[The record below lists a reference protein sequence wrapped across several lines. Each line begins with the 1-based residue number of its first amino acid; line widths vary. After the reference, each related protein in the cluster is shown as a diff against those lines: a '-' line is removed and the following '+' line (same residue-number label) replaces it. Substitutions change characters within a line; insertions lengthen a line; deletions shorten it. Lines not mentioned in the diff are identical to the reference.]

1 VSAEGI
7 LSPIRLP
14 RLPAQIEFI
23 PDSAGCFWLHR
34 HQPLFFLI
42 ARVLSELFDLT
53 IISGNETLTI
63 FPAVAIGTM
72 WKAVGIDAW
81 LAGRKSSLEDARG
94 TVTEIIERV
103 QKKGDT
109 ALRELSRHVEL
120 VEIAVS
126 DEERES
132 AYDDV
137 ETKIVESLIEAHARI
152 ERFHELQKPRDLWL
166 QEMEPGI
173 VLGVKTT
180 ALDRIGI
187 YVPGGRA
194 PYPSSALMCAV
205 PAKVAGVREICACSP
220 PPIHPM
226 TLVALD
232 IAGITEIYRSGGA
245 QAIAAM
251 ALGTETIKPVQK
263 IVGPGNVYVT
273 LAKMMLREHVEID
286 FPAGP
291 SEIGIIADHTANPR
305 IVAADVLAQ
314 AEHDPNAACILIT
327 TDKSLPE
334 KVGNEIAALLS
345 TAPRKEIIEKA
356 LINSGYTLVADME
369 EAIAASDRVAPEH
382 LSIQVADPLSVVTRV
397 KNAGAIFVGKYSAV
411 ACGDYAVGTNHVLPT
426 AGFAK
431 MYSGLDVSHFCKT
444 ASVEMLDKNGLEAIG
459 DIVETIA
466 EAEGLHAHA
475 QSVKIRRQ
483 C

>member
-1 VSAEGI
+1 
-7 LSPIRLP
+7 
-14 RLPAQIEFI
+14 
-23 PDSAGCFWLHR
+23 
-34 HQPLFFLI
+34 
-42 ARVLSELFDLT
+42 
-53 IISGNETLTI
+53 
-63 FPAVAIGTM
+63 M

-94 TVTEIIERV
+94 TVTEIIDRV
-103 QKKGDT
+103 QKNGDA

-120 VEIAVS
+120 KEIAVS

-152 ERFHELQKPRDLWL
+152 ERFHELQKPKDLWL

-180 ALDRIGI
+180 ALNRIGI

-220 PPIHPM
+220 PPINPM

-232 IAGITEIYRSGGA
+232 IAGVTEIYRSGGA

-273 LAKMMLREHVEID
+273 LAKMMLRDHVEID

-305 IVAADVLAQ
+305 IIAADVLAQ

-327 TDKSLPE
+327 TDKNLPG
-334 KVGNEIAALLS
+334 KVGKEIAELL
-345 TAPRKEIIEKA
+345 TKAPRREIIEQA
-356 LINSGYTLVADME
+356 LKNSGYAFVADME

-382 LSIQVADPLSVVTRV
+382 LSIQVADPLSVVTQV

-426 AGFAK
+426 AGYSK
-431 MYSGLDVSHFCKT
+431 MYSGLDVAHFCKT
-444 ASVEMLDKNGLEAIG
+444 ASVEILDKNGLEAIG

>member
-1 VSAEGI
+1 
-7 LSPIRLP
+7 
-14 RLPAQIEFI
+14 
-23 PDSAGCFWLHR
+23 
-34 HQPLFFLI
+34 
-42 ARVLSELFDLT
+42 
-53 IISGNETLTI
+53 
-63 FPAVAIGTM
+63 
-72 WKAVGIDAW
+72 
-81 LAGRKSSLEDARG
+81 
-94 TVTEIIERV
+94 
-103 QKKGDT
+103 
-109 ALRELSRHVEL
+109 
-120 VEIAVS
+120 
-126 DEERES
+126 
-132 AYDDV
+132 
-137 ETKIVESLIEAHARI
+137 
-152 ERFHELQKPRDLWL
+152 
-166 QEMEPGI
+166 
-173 VLGVKTT
+173 
-180 ALDRIGI
+180 
-187 YVPGGRA
+187 
-194 PYPSSALMCAV
+194 MCAV

-220 PPIHPM
+220 PPINPM

-232 IAGITEIYRSGGA
+232 IAGVTEIYRSGGA

-273 LAKMMLREHVEID
+273 LAKMMLREKVEID

-327 TDKSLPE
+327 TDKNLPG
-334 KVGNEIAALLS
+334 KVGHEIAELLIR
-345 TAPRKEIIEKA
+345 APRKEIIEKA
-356 LINSGYTLVADME
+356 LINSGYVIVNDME

-426 AGFAK
+426 AGYSK

-444 ASVEMLDKNGLEAIG
+444 ASVEIIDKNGLEAIG

>member
-1 VSAEGI
+1 
-7 LSPIRLP
+7 
-14 RLPAQIEFI
+14 
-23 PDSAGCFWLHR
+23 
-34 HQPLFFLI
+34 
-42 ARVLSELFDLT
+42 
-53 IISGNETLTI
+53 
-63 FPAVAIGTM
+63 M

-94 TVTEIIERV
+94 TVTEIIDRV

-327 TDKSLPE
+327 TDKSLPG

>member
-1 VSAEGI
+1 MSALLTRKGNQ
-7 LSPIRLP
+7 LNCSFFFVHLP
-14 RLPAQIEFI
+14 FALRNKA
-23 PDSAGCFWLHR
+23 
-34 HQPLFFLI
+34 
-42 ARVLSELFDLT
+42 V
-53 IISGNETLTI
+53 ISRNETLTI

-94 TVTEIIERV
+94 TVTEIIDRV
-103 QKKGDT
+103 QKNGDT
-109 ALRELSRHVEL
+109 ALRELSRHYDL
-120 VEIAVS
+120 HEIAVS

-173 VLGVKTT
+173 ILGVKTT

-220 PPIHPM
+220 PPINPM

-232 IAGITEIYRSGGA
+232 IAGVTEIYRSGGA

-251 ALGTETIKPVQK
+251 ALGTETVKPVQK

-273 LAKMMLREHVEID
+273 LAKMMLREKVEID

-305 IVAADVLAQ
+305 IVASDVLAQ

-327 TDKSLPE
+327 TDKNLPGN
-334 KVGNEIAALLS
+334 VGKEIADLLIR
-345 TAPRKEIIEKA
+345 APRKEIIEKA
-356 LINSGYTLVADME
+356 LNNSGYVIVNDMA

-426 AGFAK
+426 AGYSK

-444 ASVEMLDKNGLEAIG
+444 ASVEIIDKNGLEAIG

>member
-1 VSAEGI
+1 
-7 LSPIRLP
+7 
-14 RLPAQIEFI
+14 
-23 PDSAGCFWLHR
+23 
-34 HQPLFFLI
+34 
-42 ARVLSELFDLT
+42 
-53 IISGNETLTI
+53 
-63 FPAVAIGTM
+63 M
-72 WKAVGIDAW
+72 WKAVAIDAW

-94 TVTEIIERV
+94 KVTEIIDRV
-103 QKKGDT
+103 QKDGDA
-109 ALRELSRHVEL
+109 ALRELSRHYEL
-120 VEIAVS
+120 KEIAVS

-180 ALDRIGI
+180 ALNRIGI

-220 PPIHPM
+220 PPINPM

-232 IAGITEIYRSGGA
+232 IAGVTEIHRSGGA

-251 ALGTETIKPVQK
+251 AFGTETVKPVQK

-273 LAKMMLREHVEID
+273 LAKMMLREKVEID

-327 TDKSLPE
+327 TDKNLPG
-334 KVGNEIAALLS
+334 KVGKEIAELLIRE
-345 TAPRKEIIEKA
+345 PRKEIIEQA
-356 LINSGYTLVADME
+356 LNNSGYTIVADME

-382 LSIQVADPLSVVTRV
+382 LSIQVADPLSVVIRV

-426 AGFAK
+426 AGYSK

-444 ASVEMLDKNGLEAIG
+444 ASVEIIDKNGLEAIG

>member
-1 VSAEGI
+1 
-7 LSPIRLP
+7 
-14 RLPAQIEFI
+14 
-23 PDSAGCFWLHR
+23 
-34 HQPLFFLI
+34 
-42 ARVLSELFDLT
+42 
-53 IISGNETLTI
+53 
-63 FPAVAIGTM
+63 M

-81 LAGRKSSLEDARG
+81 LAGRKSSLEDARV
-94 TVTEIIERV
+94 TVTDIIGRV
-103 QKKGDT
+103 RKNGDT

-120 VEIAVS
+120 REIEVS

-137 ETKIVESLIEAHARI
+137 DTRVVESLIEAHARI

-166 QEMEPGI
+166 QEMDPGI
-173 VLGVKTT
+173 ILGVKTT
-180 ALDRIGI
+180 PLNRIGI

-194 PYPSSALMCAV
+194 SYPSSALMCAV
-205 PAKVAGVREICACSP
+205 PAQVAGVREICACSP

-232 IAGITEIYRSGGA
+232 IAGISEIYRSGGA

-251 ALGTETIKPVQK
+251 ALGTETIRPVQK

-273 LAKMMLREHVEID
+273 LAKMMLRENVEID

-305 IVAADVLAQ
+305 IIASDVLAQ

-327 TDKSLPE
+327 NDKTLPG
-334 KVGNEIAALLS
+334 KVGQEIAGLIAS
-345 TAPRKEIIEKA
+345 APRKEIIEKA
-356 LINSGYTLVADME
+356 LNNSGYTVVADID
-369 EAIAASDRVAPEH
+369 EAIAASDMVAPEH

-426 AGFAK
+426 AGYAK

-444 ASVEMLDKNGLEAIG
+444 ASVEMIDKNGLEALG
-459 DIVETIA
+459 DVVETIA
-466 EAEGLHAHA
+466 EAEGLYAHA
-475 QSVKIRRQ
+475 QSVRIRRQ

>member
-1 VSAEGI
+1 
-7 LSPIRLP
+7 
-14 RLPAQIEFI
+14 
-23 PDSAGCFWLHR
+23 
-34 HQPLFFLI
+34 
-42 ARVLSELFDLT
+42 
-53 IISGNETLTI
+53 
-63 FPAVAIGTM
+63 M

-94 TVTEIIERV
+94 TVTEIIDRV
-103 QKKGDT
+103 QKNGDT

-120 VEIAVS
+120 KEIAVS

-152 ERFHELQKPRDLWL
+152 ERFHELQKPKDLWL

-180 ALDRIGI
+180 ALNRIGI

-220 PPIHPM
+220 PPINPM

-232 IAGITEIYRSGGA
+232 IAGVTEIYRSGGA

-327 TDKSLPE
+327 TDKNLPG
-334 KVGNEIAALLS
+334 KVGHEIAELLTS
-345 TAPRKEIIEKA
+345 APRKEIIEQA
-356 LINSGYTLVADME
+356 LMNSGYAIVADME

-426 AGFAK
+426 AGYSK

-444 ASVEMLDKNGLEAIG
+444 ASVEIIDKNGLEAIG

>member
-1 VSAEGI
+1 
-7 LSPIRLP
+7 
-14 RLPAQIEFI
+14 
-23 PDSAGCFWLHR
+23 
-34 HQPLFFLI
+34 
-42 ARVLSELFDLT
+42 
-53 IISGNETLTI
+53 
-63 FPAVAIGTM
+63 M

-81 LAGRKSSLEDARG
+81 LAGRKSSLEDARV
-94 TVTEIIERV
+94 TVTGIIERV
-103 QKKGDT
+103 RKNGDT
-109 ALRELSRHVEL
+109 ALRELSRHYEL
-120 VEIAVS
+120 TEIAVS

-137 ETKIVESLIEAHARI
+137 DTRIVEGLIEAHARI
-152 ERFHELQKPRDLWL
+152 ERFHELQKPKDLWL

-173 VLGVKTT
+173 VLGIKTT
-180 ALDRIGI
+180 ALHRVGI

-220 PPIHPM
+220 PPINPM

-232 IAGITEIYRSGGA
+232 IAGVSEIYRSGGA

-273 LAKMMLREHVEID
+273 LAKMMLRENVEID

-291 SEIGIIADHTANPR
+291 SEIGIIADHTADPR
-305 IVAADVLAQ
+305 IVASDVLAQ

-327 TDKSLPE
+327 TDRYLPE
-334 KVGNEIAALLS
+334 KVGHEIARLLTS
-345 TAPRKEIIEKA
+345 APRKEIMEKA
-356 LINSGYTLVADME
+356 LNNSGYVVVGDMD
-369 EAIAASDRVAPEH
+369 EAIAASDMVAPEH
-382 LSIQVADPLSVVTRV
+382 LSIQVADPLAVVTRV

-426 AGFAK
+426 AGYAK
-431 MYSGLDVSHFCKT
+431 MYSGLDVGHFCKT
-444 ASVEMLDKNGLEAIG
+444 ASVEMIDKNGLEAIG

-475 QSVKIRRQ
+475 ESVRIRRQ

>member
-1 VSAEGI
+1 
-7 LSPIRLP
+7 
-14 RLPAQIEFI
+14 
-23 PDSAGCFWLHR
+23 
-34 HQPLFFLI
+34 
-42 ARVLSELFDLT
+42 
-53 IISGNETLTI
+53 
-63 FPAVAIGTM
+63 M

-81 LAGRKSSLEDARG
+81 LAGRKSSLEDARV
-94 TVTEIIERV
+94 TVTDIIERV
-103 QKKGDT
+103 RKNGDT
-109 ALRELSRHVEL
+109 ALRELSRHYEL
-120 VEIAVS
+120 KEIAVS

-137 ETKIVESLIEAHARI
+137 DTKIVESLIEAHARI
-152 ERFHELQKPRDLWL
+152 ERFHELQKPKDLWL
-166 QEMEPGI
+166 EEMEPGI
-173 VLGVKTT
+173 ILGVRTT
-180 ALDRIGI
+180 ALDRVGI

-194 PYPSSALMCAV
+194 PYPSSALMCSV

-232 IAGITEIYRSGGA
+232 IAGVSEIYRSGGA

-251 ALGTETIKPVQK
+251 ALGTETVRPVQK

-273 LAKMMLREHVEID
+273 LAKMMLRENVEID

-291 SEIGIIADHTANPR
+291 SEIGIIADHTADPR

-327 TDKSLPE
+327 TDRNLPG
-334 KVGNEIAALLS
+334 KVGHEIAALLS
-345 TAPRKEIIEKA
+345 EAPRKEIIEKA
-356 LINSGYTLVADME
+356 LNNSGYTIVADID
-369 EAIAASDRVAPEH
+369 EAIAASDMVAPEH
-382 LSIQVADPLSVVTRV
+382 LSIQVEDSLSVVTRV

-426 AGFAK
+426 AGYAK
-431 MYSGLDVSHFCKT
+431 MYSGLDVAHFCKT
-444 ASVEMLDKNGLEAIG
+444 ASVEIIDKNGLEAIG

-466 EAEGLHAHA
+466 EAEGLDAHA
-475 QSVKIRRQ
+475 RSVKIRRQ